1 MASVLSL
8 SFAIFVSV
16 LLFIVDLETTE
27 IPGRIA
33 PLTMW
38 IITILYLLNPFR
50 WFTVESYHVFWR
62 VLCAP
67 FSRVHFG
74 DFWLANNLNSAVVI
88 FLDFDMFLCPLD
100 NGRVCNDNGYAVR
113 PIISCLPAFWQLM
126 QCSRCYHDTKNYVYL
141 IDAVKASTTFPV
153 VICLL
158 YLLKIILA

>member
-88 FLDFDMFLCPLD
+88 FLAFDMFLCIC
-100 NGRVCNDNGYAVR
+100 V
-113 PIISCLPAFWQLM
+113 PI
-126 QCSRCYHDTKNYVYL
+126 RYK
-141 IDAVKASTTFPV
+141 
-153 VICLL
+153 
-158 YLLKIILA
+158 